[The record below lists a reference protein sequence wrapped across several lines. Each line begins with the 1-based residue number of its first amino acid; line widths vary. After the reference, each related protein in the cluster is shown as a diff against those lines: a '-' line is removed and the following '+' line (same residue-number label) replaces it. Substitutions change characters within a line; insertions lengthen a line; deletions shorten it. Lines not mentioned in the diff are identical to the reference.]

1 MRHKPDDFRTA
12 FPYWFCRLSL
22 GLVVPAAL
30 LVILGSQAHTQPAA
44 SHEAKPEMQ
53 LEAAIHQEIVLG
65 DLPGAIAQYRAIL
78 AAPARNRGVSARA
91 LLQIAQCQEKQG
103 LRREAFATYR
113 RAASEFA
120 DQPAIAAEARWRL
133 GTWQESQPGPQN
145 LKFEEGTPGKVPP
158 GWFVPSL
165 PKDQDYL
172 AELRRDGC
180 RSHVGCA
187 LVLVPANAPR
197 PVGTLMQS
205 FSADAFR
212 GKTVR
217 LGAWLRVEGADPDDR
232 GQMWLTVDRANR
244 KVGFSDNMDDRPV
257 RPLEWTW
264 CEITGEIDQDAQFI
278 VFGFMSIG
286 RGRVWVDDVSFEIV
300 K

>member
-1 MRHKPDDFRTA
+1 MRQKLDDSRTA
-12 FPYWFCRLSL
+12 IPHWFRRLGL
-22 GLVVPAAL
+22 GLVVVLVVALEAAR
-30 LVILGSQAHTQPAA
+30 SQEAHPQEVR
-44 SHEAKPEMQ
+44 SEMQ

-65 DLPGAIAQYRAIL
+65 DLAGAITQYRAIL
-78 AAPARNRGVSARA
+78 AEPATGREVAARA
-91 LLQIAQCQEKQG
+91 LLQIAQCLDKQG
-103 LRREAFATYR
+103 QRKEAYTTYR
-113 RAASEFA
+113 RVVSEFA
-120 DQPAIAAEARWRL
+120 DRPAIAAEARARL
-133 GTWQESQPGPQN
+133 AAWQDSQPGPRN
-145 LKFEEGTPGKVPP
+145 LKFEEGAPGKVPP

-165 PKDQDYL
+165 PKDKDYL

-180 RSHVGCA
+180 RKGAGCA
-187 LVLVPANAPR
+187 VVLVPANAPR

-217 LGAWLRVEGADPDDR
+217 LRAWLRLEGSDPEDHA
-232 GQMWLTVDRANR
+232 QMWLTVDRANR

-257 RPLEWTW
+257 RSAEWTR